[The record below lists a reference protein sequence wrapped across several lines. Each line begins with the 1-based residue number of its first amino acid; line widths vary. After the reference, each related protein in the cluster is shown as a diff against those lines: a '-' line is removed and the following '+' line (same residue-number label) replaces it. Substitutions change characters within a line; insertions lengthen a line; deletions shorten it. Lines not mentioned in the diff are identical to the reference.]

1 MNWDCIVVGGGAAG
15 LSAGLVLGRARRR
28 TLIIDKGEPSN
39 RFAHGIGG
47 LLGQDGRPPQDFY
60 ADGLAELAKYP
71 SVEYRHG
78 AVVDG
83 QPRRSSPQPGG
94 KASRQASVASFT
106 LTLADGNTETAT
118 TIVLASGM
126 DYAYPDVP
134 GVAERWGRTAFHC
147 PFCHGWEVRDRPLF
161 VLDPTEFGPDRAKLL
176 SAWSDDV
183 TLLTENPRE
192 LRDDE
197 IVLADGT
204 TRPCGGLLI
213 GVRLAQR
220 DGLAAQLGVTSSEP
234 NPMFEDALQIDER
247 NATDVPGVFAA
258 GDLTGK
264 PPSVASAVASGSMA
278 AAMAVHALVLSH

>member
-1 MNWDCIVVGGGAAG
+1 MTWDCIVVGGGAAG

-47 LLGQDGRPPQDFY
+47 LLGQDGRPPRDFY
-60 ADGLAELAKYP
+60 ADALAELAKYP

-78 AVVDG
+78 EVVDG
-83 QPRRSSPQPGG
+83 APG
-94 KASRQASVASFT
+94 FD
-106 LTLADGNTETAT
+106 LTLADGTTESAT
-118 TIVLASGM
+118 TIVLATGM

-161 VLDPTEFGPDRAKLL
+161 VLDLTESGPDRAKLL
-176 SAWSDDV
+176 GAWSDDV
-183 TLLTENPRE
+183 TLLSETPRE

-213 GVRLAQR
+213 GVRLSQR
-220 DGLAAQLGVTSSEP
+220 DGLATQLGVTANEP
-234 NPMFEDALQIDER
+234 NPMFEDGLQIDER
-247 NATDVPGVFAA
+247 NATNVPGVFAA

-278 AAMAVHALVLSH
+278 AAMAVHALVVTH

>member
-1 MNWDCIVVGGGAAG
+1 MTWDCIVVGGGAAG

-28 TLIIDKGEPSN
+28 ALIIDKGEPSN

-47 LLGQDGRPPQDFY
+47 LLGQDGRAPQDFY

-71 SVEYRHG
+71 TVEYRRG
-78 AVVDG
+78 EVVDG
-83 QPRRSSPQPGG
+83 TTG
-94 KASRQASVASFT
+94 FE
-106 LTLADGNTETAT
+106 LTLADGTTESAR

-126 DYAYPDVP
+126 DYVYPDVP
-134 GVAERWGRTAFHC
+134 GIRERWGKTAFHC

-161 VLDPTEFGPDRAKLL
+161 VLDPTELGPMREQLL
-176 SAWSDDV
+176 KAWSDDV
-183 TLLTENPRE
+183 TLLTDTPRE

-213 GVRLAQR
+213 GVTLSQR
-220 DGLAAQLGVTSSEP
+220 SDLAAKLGVAADEP
-234 NPMFEDALQIDER
+234 NPMFEDGIRIDER
-247 NATDVPGVFAA
+247 NATNVPGVFAA

-264 PPSVASAVASGSMA
+264 PPSVAAAVASGSMA
-278 AAMAVHALVLSH
+278 AAMAVHALVVH

>member
-1 MNWDCIVVGGGAAG
+1 MTWDCIVVGGGAAG

-71 SVEYRHG
+71 TVECRRGTVTDG
-78 AVVDG
+78 A
-83 QPRRSSPQPGG
+83 PGF
-94 KASRQASVASFT
+94 S
-106 LTLADGNTETAT
+106 LTLQDGSTETTRTIILAT
-118 TIVLASGM
+118 GM
-126 DYAYPDVP
+126 DYVYPDVP

-161 VLDPTEFGPDRAKLL
+161 VFDPTEFGPMRAQLL
-176 SAWSDDV
+176 QAWSDDV
-183 TLLTENPRE
+183 TLLTDAPRE

-220 DGLAAQLGVTSSEP
+220 DGLAAKLGVTAAEP
-234 NPMFEDALQIDER
+234 NPMFEDGLIIDER
-247 NATDVPGVFAA
+247 HATNVPGVFAA

-264 PPSVASAVASGSMA
+264 PPSVAAAVASGSMA
-278 AAMAVHALVLSH
+278 AAMAVHALVLDH

>member
-1 MNWDCIVVGGGAAG
+1 MTWDCIVVGGGAAG

-47 LLGQDGRPPQDFY
+47 LLGQDGRAPQDFY
-60 ADGLAELAKYP
+60 ADGRKELEKYP
-71 SVEYRHG
+71 SVEYRQG
-78 AVVDG
+78 EVTG
-83 QPRRSSPQPGG
+83 GSPGL
-94 KASRQASVASFT
+94 S
-106 LTLADGNTETAT
+106 LTLADGTTETAKA
-118 TIVLASGM
+118 IVLATGM
-126 DYAYPDVP
+126 DYVYPDVP
-134 GVAERWGRTAFHC
+134 GVAERWGKTAFHC
-147 PFCHGWEVRDRPLF
+147 PFCHGWEVQDQPLF

-183 TLLTENPRE
+183 TLLPENPRE

-213 GVRLAQR
+213 GVRLSQR
-220 DGLAAQLGVTSSEP
+220 SGLAAQLGVEAREP
-234 NPMFEDALQIDER
+234 NPMFEDGLAVDER
-247 NATDVPGVFAA
+247 FGTNVPGVFAA
-258 GDLTGK
+258 GDLTGT

-278 AAMAVHALVLSH
+278 AAMAVHALVLAH